1 MSDPTSV
8 RACTQLTGDTAD
20 LILMHTDAAW
30 ISLDSHVRSRELMCH
45 QDVPSNYLEQL
56 SKIWKLQ
63 SIDYI
68 DGVPALYTTKGTRFD
83 GVFTKLSVTW
93 PKFGLRS
100 VCAPLGP
107 KAQHAKK
114 SHRESRAVFVCFP
127 PA

>member
-1 MSDPTSV
+1 MPL
-8 RACTQLTGDTAD
+8 CQ
-20 LILMHTDAAW
+20 
-30 ISLDSHVRSRELMCH
+30 

-93 PKFGLRS
+93 RPKSGSTFAAFASVSSRS
-100 VCAPLGP
+100 LPLL
-107 KAQHAKK
+107 
-114 SHRESRAVFVCFP
+114 
-127 PA
+127 